1 MRRLIGE
8 LDGGLQEVDGE
19 LGVDLGGQPH
29 PTTAVDVFGVGNRLQ
44 QLVQEVQA
52 QVAVL
57 EEEPTSVSHTVGQ

>member
-8 LDGGLQEVDGE
+8 LDGRLQEVDGE

-29 PTTAVDVFGVGNRLQ
+29 PTTTVDVFGVGDRLQ

-52 QVAVL
+52 QVTIL
-57 EEEPTSVSHTVGQ
+57 EEEPTSISHAVGQ